1 MKKNH
6 SHKVKSNKRG
16 LFIYAVLFLAALVFI
31 LPSYSAMAYAKD
43 HKVRPNIPKQPA
55 VPQPQTAES
64 QTKQSSSEG
73 KATQG
78 KATQGKA
85 TRVYGVDGE
94 STDKYHEDWI
104 ELEGDGVKKN

>member
-78 KATQGKA
+78 KATG
-85 TRVYGVDGE
+85 VYGE
-94 STDKYHEDWI
+94 AQDKDHKNWFDI
-104 ELEGDGVKKN
+104 EGAGVKKN

>member
-1 MKKNH
+1 MKKSY

-43 HKVRPNIPKQPA
+43 HKDRPNNPKQPS

-73 KATQG
+73 KATQD
-78 KATQGKA
+78 KATG
-85 TRVYGVDGE
+85 VYGEAIDR
-94 STDKYHEDWI
+94 DHKNWI
-104 ELEGDGVKKN
+104 DIEGAAVKKN